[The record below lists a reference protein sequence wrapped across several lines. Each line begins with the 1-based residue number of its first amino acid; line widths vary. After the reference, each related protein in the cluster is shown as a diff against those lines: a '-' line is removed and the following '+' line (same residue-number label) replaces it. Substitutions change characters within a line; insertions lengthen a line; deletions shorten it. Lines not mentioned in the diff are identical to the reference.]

1 MKRLIFFVI
10 FTLGHLIPLS
20 AQQTI
25 ILSDDHE
32 KYSLYTYIDIFED
45 PGGELSL
52 QMVTSPEFASRFRPN
67 KKGIPNLG
75 YTNSAFWLRFKIK
88 NEARSRSPWVL
99 ELFQSNMSYID
110 LYLLSSD
117 GEIISEKK
125 TGSMRPI
132 ETRDHKY
139 HNIVFLLRFP
149 KPNTHTV
156 YMRLKSEQSMTI
168 PLNLWSMTAF
178 MNRSQSNYLII
189 GAYIGILL
197 IMMGYNIFLLLSLKD
212 RSYFYYTVSILTILM
227 FSLSVQGLALIY
239 LWPKLLAWNR
249 LSLLIFA
256 GLMVISFIKFTDMF
270 LLAKK
275 QMPRLHLIA
284 NISMSMMGILVLL
297 AFFTKYGL
305 IVRPLVITS
314 MFCPIIIVLM
324 SVAAIRKGFR
334 PARYFLLSMAVVSI
348 SGFIYLL
355 VRLGI
360 LPSNPVFENGFY
372 FGNILFVLLMSLA
385 LADRIKV
392 FRSEKEKAIRDLKTS
407 EERFRVLV
415 ETTNDF
421 IWEVDRNGIYTYV
434 SPKVNDLLGY
444 EIKEMIGKK
453 PFDFMPA
460 DEARR
465 VTELFEVKA
474 AKLEPVVGIEHIII
488 KKDGEQIILDTNGV
502 PFFDEKKNFL
512 GYQGID
518 RDITQRKQIEDE
530 ARKLQA
536 RVQHAQKLESLGIL
550 AGGIA
555 HDFNNLLMGVLGNAS
570 LALKN
575 LKNKTETGK
584 YIVKIEKTAQQ
595 AAELTNQL
603 LAYSGKGKFQ
613 VQSVNLSEI
622 VEEITQLLK
631 VSISKKVTLRYDFG
645 KSLPLVEADVSQLNQ
660 VIMNLIVNASEAIG
674 DKSGVVSI
682 RTGVMNLDDTYL
694 ADTFFDEGLPGGEY
708 ITLEISD
715 NGGGMDE
722 ETKKKIFDPFFTTKF
737 RGHGL
742 GLAAVLGIVRGHKGA
757 IKVYSEPGQGT
768 TIKVLLPAQKTAR
781 QDPTAAAVTKSAGLT
796 GMTIL
801 IVDDEETVRDVVSQ
815 MLKQNNL
822 KVMTAANGKEGVQ
835 LFKKHS
841 DEISMVI
848 LDATMPEM
856 NGEETFRELQTIKSN
871 VRVVLTSGY
880 NEQDATSYFVGKGLA
895 GFIQKPFSH
904 EKLLTVLG
912 DVAEKTK

>member
-1 MKRLIFFVI
+1 LKRLIFFVI
-10 FTLGHLIPLS
+10 FTLCHIIPLS

-25 ILSDDHE
+25 ILGDDQE
-32 KYSLYTYIDIFED
+32 KYPLSSHIDILED
-45 PGGELSL
+45 PDGKLSI

-75 YTNSAFWLRFKIK
+75 YTNSAFWLRLKIK
-88 NEARSRSPWVL
+88 NEASSRSPWVL
-99 ELFQSNMSYID
+99 ELLQSNMGYVD
-110 LYLLSSD
+110 FYLLSSD
-117 GEIISEKK
+117 GEIIFEKK

-139 HNIVFLLRFP
+139 HNFVFLQRFP
-149 KPNTHTV
+149 NQNTHTV
-156 YMRLKSEQSMTI
+156 YMRFKSEQSITI
-168 PLNLWSMTAF
+168 PLTLWSMTAF
-178 MNRSQSNYLII
+178 MNRTQSSYLII

-197 IMMGYNIFLLLSLKD
+197 IMIGYNIFLLLSLKD
-212 RSYFYYTVSILTILM
+212 SSYFYYTVSIFTILF

-239 LWPKLLAWNR
+239 LWPKLLVWNR

-256 GLMVISFIKFTDMF
+256 GLMVIALVKFSDNF
-270 LLAKK
+270 LLVKSHTPK
-275 QMPRLHLIA
+275 LHQVA
-284 NISMSMMGILVLL
+284 NIYMILIGSLISITLFTSFRFIVFPFVLCGIIGPILILVLS
-297 AFFTKYGL
+297 
-305 IVRPLVITS
+305 IVAL
-314 MFCPIIIVLM
+314 
-324 SVAAIRKGFR
+324 RKGFR
-334 PARYFLLSMAVVSI
+334 AARYFLISMGGLAI
-348 SGFIYLL
+348 SGIIFLL
-355 VRLGI
+355 VRLGM
-360 LPSNPVFENGFY
+360 LPSNPVLENSY
-372 FGNILFVLLMSLA
+372 HFGTIFFVLLMSLA

-392 FRSEKEKAIRDLKTS
+392 FRSEKEKALRDLKTS

-444 EIKEMIGKK
+444 EMGEMIGKK
-453 PFDFMPA
+453 PSDFMPA

-465 VTELFEVKA
+465 VAELFGIKA
-474 AKLEPVVGIEHIII
+474 AKLEPVVGIEHILI
-488 KKDGEQIILDTNGV
+488 KKNGEQIILDTNGV

-575 LKNKTETGK
+575 LKNKTEAGK
-584 YIVKIEKTAQQ
+584 FIVKIEKTAQQ

-613 VQSVNLSEI
+613 VQPVNLSEI

-645 KSLPLVEADVSQLNQ
+645 ESLPLVEADVSQLNQ

-674 DKSGVVSI
+674 DKSGVISI
-682 RTGVMNLDDTYL
+682 RTGIMNLDDTYL
-694 ADTFFDEGLPGGEY
+694 ADTFFDEDLPEGEY
-708 ITLEISD
+708 ITLEVSD
-715 NGGGMDE
+715 NGGGMNE
-722 ETKKKIFDPFFTTKF
+722 ETKQKIFDPFFTTKF
-737 RGHGL
+737 KGHGL

-757 IKVYSEPGQGT
+757 IRVYSEPGHGT

-856 NGEETFRELQTIKSN
+856 NGEETFRELQMIKSN

-880 NEQDATSYFVGKGLA
+880 NEQDVTSYFVGKGLA

-904 EKLLTVLG
+904 EKLITVLG